1 MSTAIPF
8 PPRGAGPV
16 LQQALE
22 AAEAAGQAEAT
33 RLQRELFMQGG
44 GRDYEGGL
52 QARWAVEQ
60 AAVMAAMPGLR
71 LLTSDGKMVD
81 ILAYGIA
88 TEVMSHLWKR
98 WAV

>member
-1 MSTAIPF
+1 MNVAIPF

-33 RLQRELFMQGG
+33 RLQRELFMPGG
-44 GRDYEGGL
+44 GRDYEGGD
-52 QARWAVEQ
+52 QARLVVEQ
-60 AAVMAAMPGLR
+60 AAFMAAMPGLR
-71 LLTSDGKMVD
+71 LLTSDSKM
-81 ILAYGIA
+81 IAIMAHGIA
-88 TEVMSHLWKR
+88 TEVMSRLWKR